1 MLGFIP
7 PPQSS
12 NWKESSAYIQHLGEE
27 ILESDREDDP
37 VEELQQ
43 TVASILTKY
52 NFDYKVKGN
61 YVSKHNSR
69 IRHRITD
76 PHSVEQVLLHK
87 NLVIAMYYED
97 YCS

>member
-1 MLGFIP
+1 MVLLLFIVF
-7 PPQSS
+7 S
-12 NWKESSAYIQHLGEE
+12 IRE

-76 PHSVEQVLLHK
+76 PHSVEQVLD
-87 NLVIAMYYED
+87 NIIIFINVFF
-97 YCS
+97 